1 MSILRHSCAFT
12 GILLL
17 ICTSVFAEPIFK
29 WTTPDG
35 HVVYASRPPSPDS
48 KPALLPPIVKADI
61 KLTDKA
67 IENCSSHGGIDCGKG
82 GDPDGSVICADG
94 FKDALTRFKTY
105 CANGRIFAEHVID
118 VKREQGA
125 TTGILTVQVRN
136 ATRLPAKGIT
146 VQFTSK
152 SGDKL
157 KLEGPT
163 EIEALSSAEYI
174 YAFQDVQG
182 LTTAELKALTPPK
195 EKITIS
201 KSS

>member
-1 MSILRHSCAFT
+1 MSTFRKRLLIS
-12 GILLL
+12 GGLLL
-17 ICTSVFAEPIFK
+17 ISIPVIAEPIFK
-29 WTTPDG
+29 WTAPDG
-35 HVVYASRPPSPDS
+35 HIVYASKPPSPDS

-105 CANGRIFAEHVID
+105 CAGGKLFAEHILE

-136 ATRLPAKGIT
+136 ATRLPAKGII
-146 VQFTSK
+146 VQFTARN
-152 SGDKL
+152 GDKL

-163 EIEALSSAEYI
+163 EIEALSSAEYT
-174 YAFQDVQG
+174 YAFQDIQG

-195 EKITIS
+195 EKISIS